1 MAFFGC
7 SRKRK
12 EHVSQKDETEH
23 GNISGKV
30 IVFDKSNNQAVMS
43 LNEIN
48 GDMSDKGFFIN
59 SEDSPE
65 TISRYQP
72 LLSDLLKGYVSIPNK
87 TIEVVFNP
95 QIMKGLENGSY
106 ELMTTKAGET
116 LADAVDKAGK
126 FVGKGRIVETGK
138 IKQLCGGGYQLLS
151 IAVAQSHLADI
162 NNRLDC
168 IQESCRTI
176 EQILKNEALSEI
188 KGDISYLQRL
198 FNDLN
203 NCKNFEISAERSSQI
218 EVIINRLF
226 QYDERVLLDFD
237 SIIKNIEQQKNIEL
251 WGSGDTYKEL
261 NRKIKEIDGVIK
273 RKSTI
278 NQLVMLLK
286 YIISVIDPYQ
296 KKYTSLNVPLFDS
309 KWIELSET
317 LVPMINNKVKEVIKA
332 IFNDEDVL
340 LVRREQLISS
350 AEIYKNRLDNLKR
363 DGDYAQLA
371 LEHKLLKLTNLNG
384 NLHYYLSFDAN
395 GQIKQAGTAYS
406 SNFIG

>member
-7 SRKRK
+7 FRKRK

-30 IVFDKSNNQAVMS
+30 IVFDKSNNKAVMS

-48 GDMSDKGFFIN
+48 GDMLDKGFFIN

-65 TISRYQP
+65 IISRYQP

-95 QIMKGLENGSY
+95 QIIKGLENGSY

-126 FVGKGRIVETGK
+126 FAGKGRIVETGK

-176 EQILKNEALSEI
+176 EEILKNEALSEI

-198 FNDLN
+198 YNDLN
-203 NCKNFEISAERSSQI
+203 NCKNFEISAERRSQI

-251 WGSGDTYKEL
+251 LGSGDTYKAL

-296 KKYTSLNVPLFDS
+296 KN
-309 KWIELSET
+309 T
-317 LVPMINNKVKEVIKA
+317 L
-332 IFNDEDVL
+332 
-340 LVRREQLISS
+340 
-350 AEIYKNRLDNLKR
+350 
-363 DGDYAQLA
+363 
-371 LEHKLLKLTNLNG
+371 H
-384 NLHYYLSFDAN
+384 
-395 GQIKQAGTAYS
+395 
-406 SNFIG
+406 